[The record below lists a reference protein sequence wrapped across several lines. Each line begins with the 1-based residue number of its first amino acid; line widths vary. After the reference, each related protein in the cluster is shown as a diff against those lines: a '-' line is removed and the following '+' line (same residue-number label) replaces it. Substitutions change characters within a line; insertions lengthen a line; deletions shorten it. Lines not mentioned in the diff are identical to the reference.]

1 LSQDNPEP
9 EPSPP
14 GDSKSEASPK
24 ADPKPQSRQ
33 RGRFQRL
40 LLFSAGASEDVL
52 DYCPRSEERLYAGLG
67 SLVLVTTMLAFIAM
81 FVVGAVGFKPQQTPL
96 RGVPL
101 VAIFIVALIWAFM
114 IYVIDR
120 FLVMTP
126 LHPVRLDEKLSLPMR
141 AWEWIRTV
149 LGILPRLLLALVA
162 GFLIAEPILL
172 VAFRSEIAG
181 RVAEL
186 QLGVQQRMDAKAST
200 TYNPII
206 NRESEALS
214 SANDEITRLEH
225 RKDELPGL
233 IDQAD
238 KEASNAKS
246 CMALER
252 NGDPMSHPD
261 CRTTGLSGAGPQTNA
276 QKFRYDQAVLQGQQL
291 QQEKT
296 TVEQRLQELNNGQE
310 GKEHETHKKNLN
322 KAIADQKF
330 ESDKAN
336 PALQSGNATPKGL
349 LIQIQALEDLAADH
363 HPFDQ
368 PTPATSATPAT
379 PTPAASATPTPA
391 ASATPTPAASTTPTP
406 AASATPTPAASATP
420 TPAASATPTPA
431 ASATPAAF
439 TEPAAALSAA
449 PAAGF
454 TTLGK
459 TVWLTRGFLI
469 VVDTMAVVG
478 KLFVSLRRRRPYD
491 IVSARMEEKI
501 GATETVTYLG
511 SQENVAEKKEEF
523 TIKGFR
529 RRSRLRKYDDASRA
543 GWDVR
548 EHMQVTYPCGH
559 GVTFRP
565 NENVPSSCP
574 VC

>member
-1 LSQDNPEP
+1 LPQV
-9 EPSPP
+9 
-14 GDSKSEASPK
+14 
-24 ADPKPQSRQ
+24 DPKSKPPPY
-33 RGRFQRL
+33 GRFQRL

-52 DYCPRSEERLYAGLG
+52 RLCPRSEAQLYAGLG

-81 FVVGAVGFKPQQTPL
+81 FVVGVVGFRLPP
-96 RGVPL
+96 
-101 VAIFIVALIWAFM
+101 VAILPVALGWAYM

-172 VAFRSEIAG
+172 VAFRSEIDV
-181 RVAEL
+181 RVEEL
-186 QLGVQQRMDAKAST
+186 RLGVQQRMDAKAST
-200 TYNPII
+200 TYKPII
-206 NRESEALS
+206 DRESEALS

-238 KEASNAKS
+238 KEASNAKG
-246 CMALER
+246 CMALEKD
-252 NGDPMSHPD
+252 GDPMSHPD

-291 QQEKT
+291 QQEKAN
-296 TVEQRLQELNNGQE
+296 VDQRLQELYNSPQ
-310 GKEHETHKKNLN
+310 GKEHQTHKDNLT
-322 KAIADQKF
+322 KAKADQKF

-368 PTPATSATPAT
+368 PTPTTSATPAT

-391 ASATPTPAASTTPTP
+391 ASATPTPAALVTH
-406 AASATPTPAASATP
+406 
-420 TPAASATPTPA
+420 
-431 ASATPAAF
+431 AAF

-449 PAAGF
+449 PAAGL

-501 GATETVTYLG
+501 GATEIVAYLE

-529 RRSRLRKYDDASRA
+529 RRSRLRKYDDAVRA
-543 GWDVR
+543 GRDVR
-548 EHMQVTYPCGH
+548 EHIRVKYHPCGH
-559 GVTFRP
+559 ISTFGP
-565 NENVPSSCP
+565 NENVPFSCP
-574 VC
+574 KCPPGSKDEGKPEPGDGSGP

>member
-1 LSQDNPEP
+1 
-9 EPSPP
+9 
-14 GDSKSEASPK
+14 
-24 ADPKPQSRQ
+24 
-33 RGRFQRL
+33 
-40 LLFSAGASEDVL
+40 
-52 DYCPRSEERLYAGLG
+52 
-67 SLVLVTTMLAFIAM
+67 MLAFIAM

-291 QQEKT
+291 RQEKT
-296 TVEQRLQELNNGQE
+296 TVEQRLQELRNGQE
-310 GKEHETHKKNLN
+310 GKEHQKHKDNLV
-322 KAIADQKF
+322 KAKADQKS
-330 ESDKAN
+330 ESDRAN
-336 PALQSGNATPKGL
+336 PASQSGNATPKGL

-368 PTPATSATPAT
+368 PTPTASAAPTAAAAPTTSAA
-379 PTPAASATPTPA
+379 PTAAVTV
-391 ASATPTPAASTTPTP
+391 
-406 AASATPTPAASATP
+406 
-420 TPAASATPTPA
+420 
-431 ASATPAAF
+431 
-439 TEPAAALSAA
+439 LSAA
-449 PAAGF
+449 PAAGL

-491 IVSARMEEKI
+491 MVSARLEEEI
-501 GATETVTYLG
+501 GAIQTVAYRG
-511 SQENVAEKKEEF
+511 SQDNVEEKKEEF
-523 TIKGFR
+523 TVKGFR
-529 RRSRLRKYDDASRA
+529 RRR
-543 GWDVR
+543 
-548 EHMQVTYPCGH
+548 
-559 GVTFRP
+559 
-565 NENVPSSCP
+565 
-574 VC
+574 